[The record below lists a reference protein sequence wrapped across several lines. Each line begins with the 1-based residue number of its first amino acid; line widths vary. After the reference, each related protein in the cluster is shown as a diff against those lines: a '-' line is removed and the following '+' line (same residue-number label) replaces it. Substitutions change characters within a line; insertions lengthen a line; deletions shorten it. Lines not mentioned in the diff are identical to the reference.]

1 MVNINIIPT
10 MVRIVVIC
18 GDSHRLAQHGEFGD
32 KLEDLFRDFFIPGI
46 DDDSV
51 IHKLLLES
59 NPDLYKVIETAPE

>member
-1 MVNINIIPT
+1 MLEDGEYQYYSHHGQD
-10 MVRIVVIC
+10 R